1 MMKRQGMGLAGK
13 LVIIFSALY
22 GLLLA
27 GVLVMSANFFIKAK
41 ERDAK
46 YRVVDVINTLRI
58 ARNQMPDAEFGAY
71 LSEIFSRR
79 FRAAGY
85 DLDLVEITIASADT
99 VLSEKRQ
106 TPEDGRRQRYHAE
119 IRNAQTEEAAYTI
132 DLVYSL
138 ANLERG
144 IWDFVWRIVVV
155 GGAAFVVG
163 IVLILLFARRS
174 TKPLRTLAS
183 VMQEVGK
190 GNLAARVTVKS
201 RDEVGVLGEAFN
213 WMMCG
218 LEEGEFVKRI
228 FKRYVTR
235 QVAEKILSEK
245 EFVNLKG
252 DRREV
257 SILFADI
264 RGFTKFSQHMSPEE
278 IIALLNHYFAPIID
292 VIIENEGVLDK
303 FIGDGFLAFW
313 NAPMSQK
320 DYALRTCQAALG
332 IQRVI
337 ARLNF
342 QRENEGK
349 VQIQMGMGIHTGTAI
364 AGNIGSSR
372 RMEYTIIGESVNFA
386 ERLQEAAMQGE
397 ILVSARTREL
407 VGERLMFAQRRLK
420 IEDYGDAE
428 IEVFELLQPKE
439 VKT

>member
-1 MMKRQGMGLAGK
+1 
-13 LVIIFSALY
+13 
-22 GLLLA
+22 
-27 GVLVMSANFFIKAK
+27 
-41 ERDAK
+41 
-46 YRVVDVINTLRI
+46 
-58 ARNQMPDAEFGAY
+58 
-71 LSEIFSRR
+71 
-79 FRAAGY
+79 
-85 DLDLVEITIASADT
+85 
-99 VLSEKRQ
+99 
-106 TPEDGRRQRYHAE
+106 
-119 IRNAQTEEAAYTI
+119 
-132 DLVYSL
+132 
-138 ANLERG
+138 
-144 IWDFVWRIVVV
+144 
-155 GGAAFVVG
+155 
-163 IVLILLFARRS
+163 
-174 TKPLRTLAS
+174 
-183 VMQEVGK
+183 
-190 GNLAARVTVKS
+190 
-201 RDEVGVLGEAFN
+201 
-213 WMMCG
+213 MCG

-407 VGERLMFAQRRLK
+407 VGERTQ
-420 IEDYGDAE
+420 GG
-428 IEVFELLQPKE
+428 
-439 VKT
+439 